1 MARATLAAQQRGE
14 AAQAAAA
21 AAGRKYSAAQAQLA
35 GVRAT
40 TCDEAMPAVRVMLE
54 NAR

>member
-1 MARATLAAQQRGE
+1 MAAATLAAQQRGA

-21 AAGRKYSAAQAQLA
+21 AAGRKYSAAQAKLA

-40 TCDEAMPAVRVMLE
+40 TCDETMPLVRAMLE
-54 NAR
+54 NVR